1 MRMFSRCVIAALLA
15 AMPATADEVW
25 KTDLGEIMWETDYDG
40 GAIFRIDTGKGKFVR
55 FYIEG
60 LEPTGMPRGHFDG
73 FWISTGDE
81 SMCSAELVGP
91 DGTRSRTWGRV
102 SLIFV
107 DKEFPSDWTALTGEC
122 MGEPHEVMTGRALTS

>member
-40 GAIFRIDTGKGKFVR
+40 GAIFRIDTGKGKLVR

-60 LEPTGMPRGHFDG
+60 LEPTGAPRGHFDG
-73 FWISTGDE
+73 FWISTSDE
-81 SMCSAELVGP
+81 GLCSAELAGP

-102 SLIFV
+102 SLTFV

>member
-1 MRMFSRCVIAALLA
+1 MRMFSRCMIAALLA

-73 FWISTGDE
+73 FWISTSDE
-81 SMCSAELVGP
+81 GMCSAELVGP

-102 SLIFV
+102 SLTFV

-122 MGEPHEVMTGRALTS
+122 MGEPHEVMTGRAVTS